1 MVVEHRDMSGSI
13 KPIDQVRTLIHTI
26 RGQRIVL
33 DVDLASV
40 YGTTTKRLN
49 EQVRRNIERFPGEFM
64 FQLSDQEVTDL
75 RSQIAT
81 ANLSMRRA
89 NPYAFTEHGALMA
102 ANIVNS
108 PLAIQSSIALV
119 KAFIEARRILGELAE
134 LKRRQSDIERRMFS
148 GFTGLEQE
156 LQEIRFLISALQEPE
171 VKKKGKLGF

>member
-1 MVVEHRDMSGSI
+1 MSGLI
-13 KPIDQVRTLIHTI
+13 KPNDQIQLLIHTI

-49 EQVRRNIERFPGEFM
+49 EQVRRNCERFPSEFM
-64 FQLSDQEVTDL
+64 FQLSDQEVADL

-102 ANIVNS
+102 ANVVNS
-108 PLAIQSSIALV
+108 PLAIKSSIALV
-119 KAFIEARRILGELAE
+119 KAFIEARKILGELAE
-134 LKRRQSDIERRMFS
+134 LKRRQSEIERRMLG
-148 GFTGLEQE
+148 GFAGLEEE
-156 LQEIRFLISALQEPE
+156 LQEIRFLISALQEPAM
-171 VKKKGKLGF
+171 KKKGRLGF